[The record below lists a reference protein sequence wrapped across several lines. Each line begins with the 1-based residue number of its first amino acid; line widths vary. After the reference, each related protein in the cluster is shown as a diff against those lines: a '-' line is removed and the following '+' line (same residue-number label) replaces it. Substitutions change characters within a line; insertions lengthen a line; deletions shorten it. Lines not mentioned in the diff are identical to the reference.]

1 MINNMLTI
9 IFLKG
14 SLFFLRDIVKLQ
26 FFINTK
32 TFEIININKFI
43 LIVRDLLL
51 NDIIYFDIKMKFRAL
66 YNLIEN

>member
-1 MINNMLTI
+1 MLTI